1 MLKIIYHSQ
10 SGSCSRLALEAFAGC
25 IQEEGFETSLI
36 RALDSSVTELSNAS
50 GLLLIAS
57 ENSGYLAGGMKE
69 FLDRI
74 FYPAIRESLV
84 LPYALLISAGND
96 GREAARQAQR
106 ILSGISL
113 KAVMEPL
120 VIRGELTDNSCRRA
134 QDFGLTMAAGLNMG
148 IY

>member
-10 SGSCSRLALEAFAGC
+10 SGSCARLALEAFAGA

-36 RALDSSVTELSNAS
+36 RAVDSSVIELSNAS
-50 GLLLIAS
+50 GLLLIAP

-74 FYPAIRESLV
+74 FYPAIRDSLV

-96 GREAARQAQR
+96 GREATRQAQR
-106 ILSGISL
+106 ILSGIPL

>member
-10 SGSCSRLALEAFAGC
+10 SGSCARLALEVFAGAK
-25 IQEEGFETSLI
+25 QEKGFETSLI
-36 RALDSSVTELSNAS
+36 RALDSSIAELSNAS

-57 ENSGYLAGGMKE
+57 ENSGYLSGGMKE
-69 FLDRI
+69 FFDRI
-74 FYPAIRESLV
+74 FYPAIRDSIV

-96 GREAARQAQR
+96 GREAARHAQR
-106 ILSGISL
+106 ILSGIPL

-120 VIRGELTDNSCRRA
+120 VIRGELTDDSYRRA
-134 QDFGLTMAAGLNMG
+134 QDLGLTMAAGLNIG

>member
-10 SGSCSRLALEAFAGC
+10 SGSCARLALEAFAGA
-25 IQEEGFETSLI
+25 IQEEGFETRLI

-106 ILSGISL
+106 ILSGIPL

>member
-10 SGSCSRLALEAFAGC
+10 SGSSARLALEAFAGA
-25 IQEEGFETSLI
+25 IQEEGFETRLI

-96 GREAARQAQR
+96 GREAARQTQR
-106 ILSGISL
+106 ILSGIPL

>member
-10 SGSCSRLALEAFAGC
+10 SGSCARLALEAFAGA
-25 IQEEGFETSLI
+25 IQEEGFETRLI

-50 GLLLIAS
+50 GLLLITS

-74 FYPAIRESLV
+74 FYPAIRDSLV

-106 ILSGISL
+106 ILSGIPL

>member
-10 SGSCSRLALEAFAGC
+10 SGSCARLALEAFAGA
-25 IQEEGFETSLI
+25 IKEEGFETSLI
-36 RALDSSVTELSNAS
+36 RALDSSVTEISNAS

-74 FYPAIRESLV
+74 FYPAIRDSLV

-106 ILSGISL
+106 ILSGIPL

-120 VIRGELTDNSCRRA
+120 VIRGELTDKSYRRA
-134 QDFGLTMAAGLNMG
+134 QDLGLTMAAGLNLG

>member
-10 SGSCSRLALEAFAGC
+10 SGSCARLALEAFVGAK
-25 IQEEGFETSLI
+25 QEEGFETSLI
-36 RALDSSVTELSNAS
+36 RALDSSITELSTAS

-69 FLDRI
+69 FFDRI
-74 FYPAIRESLV
+74 FYPAIRDSLV

-106 ILSGISL
+106 ILSGIPL

-120 VIRGELTDNSCRRA
+120 VIRGELTDKSYRRA
-134 QDFGLTMAAGLNMG
+134 QDLGLTMAAGLNLG

>member
-10 SGSCSRLALEAFAGC
+10 SGSCARLALEAFAGA
-25 IQEEGFETSLI
+25 IQEEGFETRLI
-36 RALDSSVTELSNAS
+36 RAIDSSVTELSNAS

-74 FYPAIRESLV
+74 FYPAIRDSLV

-106 ILSGISL
+106 ILSGIPL

-134 QDFGLTMAAGLNMG
+134 QDFGLTMAAGLKMG

>member
-10 SGSCSRLALEAFAGC
+10 SGSCARLALEAFAGA
-25 IQEEGFETSLI
+25 IQEEGFETRLI

-50 GLLLIAS
+50 GLLLITS

-74 FYPAIRESLV
+74 FYPAIRDSLV

-96 GREAARQAQR
+96 GREAARHAQR
-106 ILSGISL
+106 ILSGIPL

-120 VIRGELTDNSCRRA
+120 VIRGELTDNSCRSA